1 MIYPLLQIPPH
12 RSEGVLKIVGI
23 ARNQRTFSH
32 KVRPS
37 LPSYRPHRV
46 LTLCDP
52 DESDRD
58 VTTISTLPDDVL
70 LDVFDF
76 CRMDEDYA
84 IHCAI
89 HCPQDRNSCR
99 NLSWDSWEWHLLVHV
114 CRRWRELVFTSPRR
128 LNLRIPCTRRTLVGK
143 NLGIWPALPID
154 VDDRDDLSKITQKDN
169 ILTALKHVNRVYHI
183 RLTFTDMQ
191 VGRMAGAMQ
200 EPFPVLKRLFLRL
213 FVTSGRHE
221 DVPVLPTQLLG
232 GSAPRLQAIGLCN
245 ISYPALPTLLLST
258 NDLVRLDLKNIPG
271 NGYISPEAMVASLA
285 ALPKLEIFVMQFRSH
300 IYLPD
305 RISPPPVTRTILP
318 ALAYFVFRGHS
329 EYLEDLLG
337 RIDGPSLNHIS
348 ITTLYRHVGFQVAQ
362 LSRFI
367 DQSVGPELAQCRHAE
382 VSFSHRFYRTVTF
395 SFCHR
400 PDDPGQ
406 DRTTVITYEGI
417 NLEATEILR
426 QIPVTLSNV
435 VHLQITYSLEMPPST
450 YITVDPNIQLFQ
462 LIRQFSA
469 VQTLLIDSKLSEF
482 VASILGHI
490 PEAMMT
496 EALPSLELLCLE
508 EYCQHSVQLDKLVAA
523 RQHSDRPVTIVNTK
537 KEFMEMLESYTNTNE

>member
-1 MIYPLLQIPPH
+1 MFVP
-12 RSEGVLKIVGI
+12 R
-23 ARNQRTFSH
+23 
-32 KVRPS
+32 VRPT
-37 LPSYRPHRV
+37 LPSKRPYIV
-46 LTLCDP
+46 LTLCGS
-52 DESDRD
+52 DESGRD
-58 VTTISTLPDDVL
+58 VTTISILPDDVL
-70 LDVFDF
+70 LDIFDF

-84 IHCAI
+84 SYCAI
-89 HCPQDRNSCR
+89 HCLQDR
-99 NLSWDSWEWHLLVHV
+99 NLSWDSWKWHLLVHV
-114 CRRWRELVFTSPRR
+114 CRRWRQIMFASARR
-128 LNLRIPCTRRTLVGK
+128 LNLRIPCTRGTFVGK
-143 NLGIWPALPID
+143 NLGIWPALPLD
-154 VDDRDDLSKITQKDN
+154 VDDHDILSNITREDN
-169 ILTALKHVNRVYHI
+169 ILTALKHVDRVYHI
-183 RLTFTDMQ
+183 RLTITDLQ
-191 VGRMAGAMQ
+191 VENIATAMQ

-213 FVTSGRHE
+213 FITSGWHG
-221 DVPVLPTQLLG
+221 DVPALPAKFLG

-271 NGYISPEAMVASLA
+271 DGYISPKAMVASLA
-285 ALPKLEIFVMQFRSH
+285 TLPKLEIFVMQFDSH

-305 RISPPPVTRTILP
+305 RISPPPVTRIVLP

-337 RIDGPSLNHIS
+337 RMDGPRLNHIS
-348 ITTLYRHVGFQVAQ
+348 ITTLYRPVGFQVAQ
-362 LSRFI
+362 LSRII

-382 VSFSHRFYRTVTF
+382 VSFSHRFFYRTVTF

-417 NLEATEILR
+417 NFEATEILR
-426 QIPVTLSNV
+426 QFPVTLSNV
-435 VHLQITYSLEMPPST
+435 VHLQITYSLKMPPST

-508 EYCQHSVQLDKLVAA
+508 EYCQQSVQVDKFVAA
-523 RQHSDRPVTIVNTK
+523 RRHSDHPVTIVHTQ
-537 KEFMEMLESYTNTNE
+537 KEFMEILDSYIIKNE